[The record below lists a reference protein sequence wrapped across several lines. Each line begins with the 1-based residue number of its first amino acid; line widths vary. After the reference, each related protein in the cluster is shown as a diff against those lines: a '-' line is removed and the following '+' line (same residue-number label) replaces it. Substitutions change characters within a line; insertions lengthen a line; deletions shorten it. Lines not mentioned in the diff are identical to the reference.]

1 MGLSE
6 EDKKKFIK
14 PRKKNFY
21 NSDEEN
27 EIEAQQEFME
37 GLVGKGFEVIR
48 LEPPKG
54 GLCYMK
60 RIKYLNDPKYEDL
73 PQFITARG
81 SENGIG
87 VFQSQME
94 GGAFIKELPVGEF
107 DKVFEID

>member
-6 EDKKKFIK
+6 EDKKKYIK
-14 PRKKNFY
+14 PRKKNWY
-21 NSDEEN
+21 NSEEDN
-27 EIEAQQEFME
+27 KMESQQELIE
-37 GLVGKGFEVIR
+37 GLMGKGFEVIR

-81 SENGIG
+81 MENGIG
-87 VFQSQME
+87 IFQSQME
-94 GGAFIKELPVGEF
+94 GGAFLKELPEKEF